1 MKLTLVGWIF
11 NGQNQHC
18 KNIEQRHAAEH
29 HKRSHTGS
37 AIDILDEGYAKD
49 CCAASVTGLHEF
61 TGQTFI
67 TQENTCQNPDDD
79 DGNGSGSETEQNEFS
94 VRSMDVISQNSMAGS
109 PTRKTSLSATEQN
122 SFVRNFFCPS
132 TYPMIITIKIGSVEF
147 RLKIRLLICNA
158 SVAGR

>member
-49 CCAASVTGLHEF
+49 CCTASVTGLHEF
-61 TGQTFI
+61 TGQAFI
-67 TQENTCQNPDDD
+67 TQENACQNPDDD
-79 DGNGSGSETEQNEFS
+79 DGNGGGSETEQDEFAIEIFRQ
-94 VRSMDVISQNSMAGS
+94 VNGCHI
-109 PTRKTSLSATEQN
+109 TEQHGRKSDTKN
-122 SFVRNFFCPS
+122 Q
-132 TYPMIITIKIGSVEF
+132 
-147 RLKIRLLICNA
+147 LICHGTEFFWQKLFLPEHISYDNHDKDRKRGIQA
-158 SVAGR
+158 ENQITHM

>member
-18 KNIEQRHAAEH
+18 KNIEQWHAAEH

-49 CCAASVTGLHEF
+49 CCTASVTGLHEF

-67 TQENTCQNPDDD
+67 TQENMCQSPDDD
-79 DGNGSGSETEQNEFS
+79 DGNDGSSETEQ
-94 VRSMDVISQNSMAGS
+94 
-109 PTRKTSLSATEQN
+109 
-122 SFVRNFFCPS
+122 
-132 TYPMIITIKIGSVEF
+132 
-147 RLKIRLLICNA
+147 ICH
-158 SVAGR
+158 